1 LLARKVNH
9 PYSIGYALFHNGLL
23 NMWLK
28 NYEIAQESAQ
38 TLQELAEAHGFRI
51 WNAVGSCLLGAA
63 LVGLGSAEKGLALID
78 QGLDAYRGLKTPP
91 VFWPMLL
98 HLCAGAY
105 HTASKPEVGL
115 HMMNEAI
122 EAGSSS
128 AARTGLSEFL
138 IRMAALLLAISSDN
152 AAEAESLYQQA
163 VLNAQEVHAP
173 MLELRAAMGLSRLW
187 NQQGKKEQARKVLSE
202 AYSKITEGFTTAD
215 LKEASALLA
224 DLSE

>member
-1 LLARKVNH
+1 
-9 PYSIGYALFHNGLL
+9 
-23 NMWLK
+23 
-28 NYEIAQESAQ
+28 
-38 TLQELAEAHGFRI
+38 
-51 WNAVGSCLLGAA
+51 
-63 LVGLGSAEKGLALID
+63 
-78 QGLDAYRGLKTPP
+78 
-91 VFWPMLL
+91 
-98 HLCAGAY
+98 
-105 HTASKPEVGL
+105 
-115 HMMNEAI
+115 MMNEAI